1 MHFIKKLT
9 ICSIITYLP
18 FFVSAQYVPAK
29 GKNWETKLP
38 GEVGL
43 DAAYINQ
50 AVAFAQQN
58 EYTGSRDLRIATL
71 ESFASEPY
79 HDLSGPSGKRGG
91 PAGMIIKNGY
101 LINSWGDIDRVE
113 MAFSVTKSFLSA
125 VAGVAVEQ
133 QLISSINDKV
143 SAYVWD
149 ETYDGKHNQQIT
161 WYHLLT
167 QSSDWSG
174 TLFGMHDWADR
185 PPKSGNIDEWRFR
198 TLNTPGSV
206 FTYNDVRVNLLS
218 YSLLQVFRKPI
229 PQVLKSSIMD
239 PIGASTTW
247 RWFGY
252 DQSWIELDGQKMQS
266 VSGGGHNGGGVFIN
280 TRDMAR
286 FGLLYARGGKWGQSQ
301 VLSKSWIDQ
310 SIKSSEST
318 ESYGLLWW
326 LNKGDRKWEELSDS
340 GIYYA
345 AGFGGNF
352 IVIDSKNEIV
362 VVTRWLEPSKIGQ
375 MMKLVNQALKK

>member
-1 MHFIKKLT
+1 MHLNKKIILW
-9 ICSIITYLP
+9 SILTYLP
-18 FFVSAQYVPAK
+18 FLVSAQYFPSK

-38 GEVGL
+38 AEVGL

-58 EYTGSRDLRIATL
+58 EYAGSRDLRIATL
-71 ESFASEPY
+71 ESFATEPY
-79 HDLSGPSGKRGG
+79 HELAGPAGKRGG

-113 MAFSVTKSFLSA
+113 MTFSVTKSFLSA
-125 VAGVAVEQ
+125 VAGIAMDQ
-133 QLISSINDKV
+133 QLIGSVNDKV
-143 SAYVWD
+143 STYVWD
-149 ETYDGKHNQQIT
+149 GTYDGKHNQQIT
-161 WYHLLT
+161 WQHLLT

-185 PPKSGNIDEWRFR
+185 PPRSGSIDEWRFR
-198 TLNTPGSV
+198 MLNTPGTV

-218 YSLLQVFRKPI
+218 YSLLQVFRRPI
-229 PQVLKSSIMD
+229 PQVLKTSIMD

-252 DQSWIELDGQKMQS
+252 DQSWIELDGQKLQS
-266 VSGGGHNGGGVFIN
+266 VSGGGHNGGGMYIS

-301 VLSKSWIDQ
+301 IISKSWIDQ
-310 SIKSSEST
+310 TIKPSEAA
-318 ESYGLLWW
+318 ESYGYLWW
-326 LNKGDRKWEELSDS
+326 LNKGDRKWDELDNS

-352 IVIDSKNEIV
+352 IVIDAKNDLV
-362 VVTRWLEPSKIGQ
+362 VVTRWLEPSKVGQ
-375 MMKLVNQALKK
+375 MMKLVSQAIK